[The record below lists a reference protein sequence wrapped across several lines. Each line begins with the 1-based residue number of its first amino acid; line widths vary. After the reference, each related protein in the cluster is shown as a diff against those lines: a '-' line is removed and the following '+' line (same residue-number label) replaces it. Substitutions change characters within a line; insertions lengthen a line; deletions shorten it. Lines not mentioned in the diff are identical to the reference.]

1 MFLAHNERLFDGF
14 SDRFFQECLPSS
26 QICLMTV
33 STVTEVPSWG
43 GEAGRDWLR
52 ESPSLGDAPQEKEEG
67 LNCHL
72 LRGHWLGWCKCQG
85 IGMKF
90 GNGQGGLEAELAR
103 GGR

>member
-1 MFLAHNERLFDGF
+1 MFPAHNKRLFDGF
-14 SDRFFQECLPSS
+14 SERFFPG
-26 QICLMTV
+26 V
-33 STVTEVPSWG
+33 SPEFTNLSHDGFNSYRSPQLG

-52 ESPSLGDAPQEKEEG
+52 ESPSLGGRAAGEGRG

-72 LRGHWLGWCKCQG
+72 LRGHWLGWGKCQG

-90 GNGQGGLEAELAR
+90 CNGPGGLEAELGR